1 MRCNPQHSV
10 SSYLPIMPC
19 TSNAKKKAAAN
30 VCTGKACKRTVCVNI
45 LTNSDALDDEVIKI
59 PAPPLLTQIHNYSGP
74 DDDNNDDGD
83 SDNDIC
89 HWTGGVNNSPLSSDM
104 GETGSSEGELLSGE
118 ELEGDVL
125 VESLQKE
132 VENKL

>member
-1 MRCNPQHSV
+1 
-10 SSYLPIMPC
+10 L
-19 TSNAKKKAAAN
+19 
-30 VCTGKACKRTVCVNI
+30 
-45 LTNSDALDDEVIKI
+45 DALDDKVIEI

-74 DDDNNDDGD
+74 DDNNNDDSD

-89 HWTGGVNNSPLSSDM
+89 HWTGGVNNSTLSSDM

-132 VENKL
+132 VENKLQILAQVSPYTKITRIISTEEWKTTKKNRHLGYTGRSDRSCHCKDEMA